1 MADRWAERTPSPVTE
16 TIRIDLHCHSSAS
29 DGDHSPAHVARRL
42 ADIGV
47 TWASLTDHNTVGG
60 QDEFR
65 AALAR
70 HGIGYIPGA
79 EIDARSPFGPLHVLA
94 YNIDLDNAPL
104 LAVLRTAR
112 EPWRSSARHWLDRIR
127 ALRRES
133 PPPAAPC
140 TPAETNGGPQGP
152 LTTHRAICL
161 IHEAGGLAF
170 LAHPLESLR
179 SFKRLEEALD
189 LLQLEGLDGLEVFHR
204 SYPEGVRA
212 ALLALAMR
220 RGLVPTGGSD
230 FHGLAHSDGA
240 SLGVDVPADEWD
252 HMIKY
257 LGKSQGPLSC
267 AASGSEGI
275 T

>member
-1 MADRWAERTPSPVTE
+1 MSE

-29 DGDHSPAHVARRL
+29 DGDHSPANVARRL

-60 QDEFR
+60 QEEFR

-70 HGIGYIPGA
+70 RGIAYIPGV
-79 EIDARSPFGPLHVLA
+79 EIDARSSFGVLHVLA
-94 YNIDLDNAPL
+94 YGIDLNNAPL
-104 LAVLRTAR
+104 LAVLRTVR
-112 EPWRSSARHWLDRIR
+112 EPWRSSVRRWLDRIR
-127 ALRRES
+127 PPHGES
-133 PPPAAPC
+133 ESLAAPC
-140 TPAETNGGPQGP
+140 APDETNGEPQGP
-152 LTTHRAICL
+152 LTTQRAICL
-161 IHEAGGLAF
+161 VHEAGGLTF

-189 LLQLEGLDGLEVFHR
+189 LLQAEGLDGLEVFHK

-212 ALLALAMR
+212 ALLALATR

-240 SLGVDVPADEWD
+240 SLGVDVPVEEWD
-252 HMIKY
+252 RMLKY
-257 LGKSQGPLSC
+257 LGKLRGPVPL
-267 AASGSEGI
+267 AASGSKNAN
-275 T
+275 